1 MTVEEVRVEDKIQLN
16 VQGKVD
22 AMSSTEFQNEVLK
35 AFQKSSN
42 VIINFHDTTYV
53 SSAGLRALLIGQK
66 TAQSKGGKFTIINAS
81 ESIVDVLR
89 VTGLDKVLQ
98 IQ

>member
-22 AMSSTEFQNEVLK
+22 ALSSTEFQNEVLK

-42 VIINFHDTTYV
+42 VIINFRDTTYV

-66 TAQSKGGKFTIINAS
+66 TAQSKGGKFTIINAND
-81 ESIVDVLR
+81 SIVDVLR
-89 VTGLDKVLQ
+89 VTGLDKVLK